1 MLTPFRSSMSPK
13 HHSSSKP
20 YPLDYKPNIN
30 DLRQLFDENSR
41 AENRKNHR
49 HSAIYADAKHTS
61 LDESIFDNYKG
72 VGVGGGGGS
81 GGGGCGG
88 YHQSQTQSQSIVMA
102 AIPSTRNPD
111 FERVKQKFD
120 KPNVTNSPSSSS
132 SNTRNG
138 KKARNFS
145 SFLKFNNKRCERS
158 DSMASSN
165 GVNDNTASKIPNSS
179 NLTESIDSVDSTK
192 AVAGDSLSN
201 KKIDVYMHSSINID
215 GLKVS
220 DDEEVSIVVVAV
232 HLFVLFMFDA
242 SIGFCCPGVPNL
254 MINDILRMCVYILFR
269 QN

>member
-1 MLTPFRSSMSPK
+1 MSRTLTHKRFYFSIYLSPSLYESHVKIDITERTALTLARSSMSPK
-13 HHSSSKP
+13 HHSSSKQ
-20 YPLDYKPNIN
+20 YPLECKPNIN

-72 VGVGGGGGS
+72 LGGIGAGGGGGS
-81 GGGGCGG
+81 A
-88 YHQSQTQSQSIVMA
+88 YNQSQSIVLA

-120 KPNVTNSPSSSS
+120 KPNVAHSPSLSSS

-145 SFLKFNNKRCERS
+145 SFLKFSNKRS
-158 DSMASSN
+158 DSIASSN
-165 GVNDNTASKIPNSS
+165 GGGDVGSKMQNNA
-179 NLTESIDSVDSTK
+179 NLSESIDMVDCSK
-192 AVAGDSLSN
+192 AVAGDNLSN
-201 KKIDVYMHSSINID
+201 KKIDAYMHSSINID

-220 DDEEVSIVVVAV
+220 DDEEVSI
-232 HLFVLFMFDA
+232 
-242 SIGFCCPGVPNL
+242 
-254 MINDILRMCVYILFR
+254 
-269 QN
+269 

>member
-1 MLTPFRSSMSPK
+1 MSISPK

-20 YPLDYKPNIN
+20 NYPLECKPNIN

-41 AENRKNHR
+41 AENKKNHR

-61 LDESIFDNYKG
+61 LDESIFDYK
-72 VGVGGGGGS
+72 
-81 GGGGCGG
+81 GG
-88 YHQSQTQSQSIVMA
+88 YHQSQSIVMA
-102 AIPSTRNPD
+102 AIPNSRNPD

-132 SNTRNG
+132 NTRNG

-145 SFLKFNNKRCERS
+145 SFLKFNNKRT
-158 DSMASSN
+158 DSIPSTN
-165 GVNDNTASKIPNSS
+165 CDVASKMPNNS

-201 KKIDVYMHSSINID
+201 KKIDAYMHSSINID

-220 DDEEVSIVVVAV
+220 DDDEVSIWCS
-232 HLFVLFMFDA
+232 HQRLSSMPSIDLSLFVCSNCFAQFAFYKHLPRIPFCLYLCFFYSLSL
-242 SIGFCCPGVPNL
+242 SISVL
-254 MINDILRMCVYILFR
+254 
-269 QN
+269 